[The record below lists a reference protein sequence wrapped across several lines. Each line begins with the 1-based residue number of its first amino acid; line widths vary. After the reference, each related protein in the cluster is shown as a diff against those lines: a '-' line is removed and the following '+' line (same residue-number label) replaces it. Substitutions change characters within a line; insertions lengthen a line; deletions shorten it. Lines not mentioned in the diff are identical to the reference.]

1 MPVVDNSTMLLY
13 SLGIV
18 RKEKPVEKARVHQ
31 WWHFCQVLVCL
42 MKKQECYEMASCYVT
57 PIILS
62 YTTVGLYFWGPIY
75 KMS

>member
-31 WWHFCQVLVCL
+31 
-42 MKKQECYEMASCYVT
+42 
-57 PIILS
+57 
-62 YTTVGLYFWGPIY
+62 
-75 KMS
+75 